1 MPDILLNKLQRVQNT
16 AARLVRIVPRFCHI
30 TPALRSLH
38 WLHVKLRSTFKILGI
53 TSKAINSFAPN
64 YISSLIKIK
73 QPSIY
78 SLRSNNDLLSQPIT
92 TATKKTLSDRAFASA
107 AP

>member
-1 MPDILLNKLQRVQNT
+1 M
-16 AARLVRIVPRFCHI
+16 PRFCHI

-38 WLHVKLRSTFKILGI
+38 WLQVKLRSTFKILGI
-53 TSKAINSFAPN
+53 SSKAINSFALN

-73 QPSIY
+73 QPSNYI
-78 SLRSNNDLLSQPIT
+78 LRSNNDLLSQPIT
-92 TATKKTLSDRAFASA
+92 NGTKKTLGDRAFASA